1 MLRCFDLSS
10 GAFTLLFS
18 KRKTPLQ
25 DATHIAAPMHR
36 WKFSLLATA
45 AALSTGLYITD
56 ANALTLG
63 RVTVQSA
70 LGEPLRA
77 QVALPNI
84 TAAEADSLHVS
95 IASPDVFRAQGL
107 EFSPA
112 VNGIHLE
119 LKRGAGGAMVLQMNS
134 NNAVNDPFIDIVI
147 DAAWNAGHLVRSYT
161 LLFDPPALRSTP
173 APAPVA
179 PQTSSSPAVA
189 APVRTPSV
197 SAAPAVRA
205 PAVAT
210 HGTAQPS
217 SKEVSVQ
224 AGDTAGAIA
233 SAHRPSGISL
243 DQMLVAMVRA
253 NPHAFIEGNVN
264 RLRAGS
270 VLQLPGKEE
279 AQATPAAEAR
289 QIIATQSQD
298 FNAYRRR
305 LAGAAPEAAVQ
316 AASRSASGKVQTEV
330 AEDKSTAKSADK
342 LTLSKGSA
350 ARQTADAKT
359 AQAKQAEDDAAR
371 LKELSKNIEDLKNVS
386 QGTEPASA
394 PAPQAAEQT
403 PPASGAAGS
412 SPAPSA
418 AATPAPE
425 PAAAPATTPAVPVAP
440 PAESVKPKEPPKP
453 ATPAVAAPAPVPEPS
468 LLDSLTEQPMLAGG
482 ALALVLLMLG
492 WGGYRWKRSR
502 RNAQGPE
509 TTFADDADHPDSF
522 FAESG
527 GQEVDTTSSD
537 LTTGSTST
545 LYSPSQL
552 DQIGDVDPVAEADV
566 YLAYGKDPEAEAILK
581 EAALQHPEQISIA
594 AKLAEIYAKR
604 QDRVAFES
612 MARKVQDLTRGQ
624 GAEWERV
631 RQAGAELD
639 GDNPLYK
646 PAAPAAAHPAEPTA
660 GPAFAAPAPAAPDS
674 LLPEINLDL
683 DLDDGA
689 ATLPPAHNPSATSVA
704 GGTFVAAAVGAAQ
717 HALDEPSATN
727 ELHELILPSALPEEP
742 VPALH
747 TGEPLGQTLDFPID
761 DLALA
766 DSGPMPLTGKD
777 VSPAQS
783 AGLASR
789 PAPLEFDLGDLS
801 LDLNQPAGAAPAAST
816 AAPVRADEP
825 QPSIPSDPLA
835 TKLALAEE
843 FKTIGD
849 NEGARSLIE
858 EVMAQASGDLKAEA
872 QRLLDTLS

>member
-1 MLRCFDLSS
+1 
-10 GAFTLLFS
+10 
-18 KRKTPLQ
+18 
-25 DATHIAAPMHR
+25 MHR

-84 TAAEADSLHVS
+84 TPAEADSLHVS

-217 SKEVSVQ
+217 GKEVSVQ

-270 VLQLPGKEE
+270 VLQLPSKEE

-330 AEDKSTAKSADK
+330 AEDKPTAKSADK

-412 SPAPSA
+412 SPAPPA

-440 PAESVKPKEPPKP
+440 PAESVKPKEPPKS

-468 LLDSLTEQPMLAGG
+468 LLGSLTEQPMLAGG

-509 TTFADDADHPDSF
+509 ATFADDADHPDSF

-537 LTTGSTST
+537 LTTGSTSPCIHRASST
-545 LYSPSQL
+545 RSATWIRWPRRTSTSPT
-552 DQIGDVDPVAEADV
+552 
-566 YLAYGKDPEAEAILK
+566 GKTRRPRPSSRKQRCNTRSRSPLRPSLRRSTPNGRIAWHSSPWPARCRTSPAARARSGSACARRAPSSTATTRSTSLPPRRRL
-581 EAALQHPEQISIA
+581 ALQSRRPGPRSRHRHPPPP
-594 AKLAEIYAKR
+594 
-604 QDRVAFES
+604 
-612 MARKVQDLTRGQ
+612 TRCCPKSTSTWIWTTAPPHCRLRTTHPRRPQ
-624 GAEWERV
+624 R
-631 RQAGAELD
+631 
-639 GDNPLYK
+639 
-646 PAAPAAAHPAEPTA
+646 AAP
-660 GPAFAAPAPAAPDS
+660 S
-674 LLPEINLDL
+674 WLR
-683 DLDDGA
+683 
-689 ATLPPAHNPSATSVA
+689 PSVRRSTRW
-704 GGTFVAAAVGAAQ
+704 T
-717 HALDEPSATN
+717 
-727 ELHELILPSALPEEP
+727 
-742 VPALH
+742 
-747 TGEPLGQTLDFPID
+747 
-761 DLALA
+761 
-766 DSGPMPLTGKD
+766 
-777 VSPAQS
+777 SPARRTNS
-783 AGLASR
+783 K
-789 PAPLEFDLGDLS
+789 
-801 LDLNQPAGAAPAAST
+801 N
-816 AAPVRADEP
+816 
-825 QPSIPSDPLA
+825 
-835 TKLALAEE
+835 
-843 FKTIGD
+843 
-849 NEGARSLIE
+849 
-858 EVMAQASGDLKAEA
+858 
-872 QRLLDTLS
+872 

>member
-1 MLRCFDLSS
+1 
-10 GAFTLLFS
+10 
-18 KRKTPLQ
+18 
-25 DATHIAAPMHR
+25 MHR

-45 AALSTGLYITD
+45 AALSTGLYISD
-56 ANALTLG
+56 ASALTLG

-84 TAAEADSLHVS
+84 TPAEADSLHVS

-119 LKRGAGGAMVLQMNS
+119 LKRGAGGAMVLQLNS
-134 NNAVNDPFIDIVI
+134 NSAVNDPFIDLVI

-161 LLFDPPALRSTP
+161 LLFDPPALRSAP

-179 PQTSSSPAVA
+179 PQTPSSPAAA

-197 SAAPAVRA
+197 SMSTTAAARA
-205 PAVAT
+205 PAAAT
-210 HGTAQPS
+210 HGTEEPS
-217 SKEVSVQ
+217 GKEVSVQ

-270 VLQLPGKEE
+270 VLHLPGKEE
-279 AQATPAAEAR
+279 AQATPAAQAR
-289 QIIATQSQD
+289 RIIAAQSQD

-330 AEDKSTAKSADK
+330 AEDKPAAKSADK

-350 ARQTADAKT
+350 SKQAADAKT

-386 QGTEPASA
+386 QGTEPA
-394 PAPQAAEQT
+394 
-403 PPASGAAGS
+403 
-412 SPAPSA
+412 PAPSA
-418 AATPAPE
+418 QTAAPGAADSSPASSTAPVTAPTGSAATTPPAQTAAAPE
-425 PAAAPATTPAVPVAP
+425 PAAAP
-440 PAESVKPKEPPKP
+440 PAESVKPKEAPKP
-453 ATPAVAAPAPVPEPS
+453 ATPTAAAPAPTPEPGP
-468 LLDSLTEQPMLAGG
+468 LDALTEQPLLAGG
-482 ALALVLLMLG
+482 ALALVLLLLG
-492 WGGYRWKRSR
+492 WGGYRWKQNR

-581 EAALQHPEQISIA
+581 EAALQHPEQIPIA

-612 MARKVQDLTRGQ
+612 MARKVRDLTRGQ

-646 PAAPAAAHPAEPTA
+646 PAAPTAARPEEPDFSVAA
-660 GPAFAAPAPAAPDS
+660 GPAFAVSTPAALDS
-674 LLPEINLDL
+674 VLPEINLDL
-683 DLDDGA
+683 DLDDSA
-689 ATLPPAHNPSATSVA
+689 ATLPPAHTPSATSAA
-704 GGTFVAAAVGAAQ
+704 GSAFAAAAVGAAQ
-717 HALDEPSATN
+717 RALDEPGATD
-727 ELHELILPSALPEEP
+727 ELQELTLPPALPEEP
-742 VPALH
+742 IPALH
-747 TGEPLGQTLDFPID
+747 TSEPLEQTLNFPID

-766 DSGPMPLTGKD
+766 DSGPMPLTRQD
-777 VSPAQS
+777 VPPTQA
-783 AGLASR
+783 AGLTSQ

-801 LDLNQPAGAAPAAST
+801 LDLNQPADAAPAASA
-816 AAPVRADEP
+816 AAPARADEP
-825 QPSIPSDPLA
+825 QPAIPSDPLA

-843 FKTIGD
+843 FKAIGD

-858 EVMAQASGDLKAEA
+858 EVMAQASGDLKTEA